1 MNRHRVINAYFLFYI
16 VSLSILL
23 IIHYW
28 LVQAEVNHYERQQSL
43 NLFNEMVE
51 ESQLSGYQFAKNEP
65 AEPTQDIIDN
75 IIRHHPALKQY
86 DYQIIVRDPDGMGH
100 IRFHTVD
107 DKKENISS
115 FKLDRSVGYGR
126 NDYFNVNNNIDKLDG
141 WIRLPDNSEITI
153 TLIHKKHP
161 LDTTSPRFW
170 FPLMVVLLMS
180 IIAFSMILSRLHL
193 WQRLIS
199 YANNM
204 SKPNTTLH
212 KYNTYEAIDY
222 QRKSVGQ
229 EFSRAGHALSR
240 ANYQLHHDRRKIEIL
255 QKRIE
260 RLLTRAPLPIAY
272 VNSDGVLSHINER
285 FNYIFRMSLQH
296 SDKTLIQDIVTG
308 VTEHDDSILHN
319 LAEQNITRSIQ
330 VNDQQGQIY
339 QLNIMPWFAQ
349 HGTIQG
355 HTLILNN
362 ITQFSS
368 QLNETLLQVN
378 QQNARLAEFDKLWSV
393 IGHELRTPLSGII
406 GMIDLLKDT
415 NLNPEQREI
424 FETLEQ
430 TSQTMLFMLN
440 DMLDLAKLDAGKLQL
455 SVEKTDLLQLARQ
468 VCDLM
473 VGNARKQNIEL
484 LFCYDPNAVRYIN
497 TDEARLRQIL
507 LNLIGN
513 AIKFTQSGYVALKI
527 SMTETIE
534 EDDSKLF
541 MCLDIID
548 TGIGISKEEQSKL
561 FSFFNQANSNI
572 SKNFGGT
579 GLGLAISKNFTEMMG
594 GEIIL
599 TSEPN
604 VGSKFSVRLP
614 IDKRYEQ
621 PVYQFKGDFSHICL
635 IGITNLQVK
644 ADHVVQLC
652 HYLNIPFISG
662 IGLTS
667 DSIDKINE
675 QLNTDEMKGLTK
687 ILIISHSL
695 LITDEQDNQLTNQLI
710 ENQPVEKATTDNQQ
724 STVLPAVLSQLTD
737 YDSIQKLLVSMTP
750 ERSIPNQL
758 LEAFDGYISSPLDIS
773 HLISEL
779 LRLSQKNDDSNSMG
793 VSKLQYSF
801 NNFLAE
807 LESSKEAGNDKLDKG
822 KHSKNNNS
830 SNKPDASDL
839 TNRPTILVA
848 EDNKVNQKVA
858 SKLLNK
864 LGYNVLIA
872 NDGQEALDMLAEQRD
887 KISMVLMDCR
897 MPVMDG
903 LTATRQIRSR
913 EDSIP
918 IIALTANDTDED
930 KQICLKAGMDNFM
943 SKPLKRDS
951 LEAMINKYGI

>member
-16 VSLSILL
+16 GSLFILL

-28 LVQAEVNHYERQQSL
+28 LLQAEVNYYERQQSL
-43 NLFNEMVE
+43 NLFHEMVE
-51 ESQLSGYQFAKNEP
+51 ESQLSGYQPEKHTSTE
-65 AEPTQDIIDN
+65 DIIDS
-75 IIRHHPALKQY
+75 ILRHHPALKQY
-86 DYQIIVRDPDGMGH
+86 NYQIIVRDPDGMGH
-100 IRFHTVD
+100 IHLNTVD
-107 DKKENISS
+107 ETDNDISNFS
-115 FKLDRSVGYGR
+115 LDRSISYSS
-126 NDYFNVNNNIDKLDG
+126 NKNFNVNNNIDKLDG
-141 WIRLPDNSEITI
+141 WIRLPDGSEITI
-153 TLIHKKHP
+153 TLIHKQHS
-161 LDTTSPRFW
+161 LDTNSPRFW
-170 FPLMVVLLMS
+170 FPLMVVLLMGVVC
-180 IIAFSMILSRLHL
+180 FSMLLSRLYL
-193 WQRLIS
+193 WHRLIE

-204 SKPNTTLH
+204 SKPNKKLH
-212 KYNTYEAIDY
+212 KYNTYEALDY
-222 QRKSVGQ
+222 KKGSAGQ
-229 EFSRAGHALSR
+229 EFARAGHALSR

-255 QKRIE
+255 QKHIE

-272 VNSDGVLSHINER
+272 ANNNGVLSNINER
-285 FNYIFRMSLQH
+285 FNYLFRMSLQH
-296 SDKTLIQDIVTG
+296 DDKTYIQDIVTG
-308 VTEHDDSILHN
+308 VTDHDKSILNH
-319 LAEQNITRSIQ
+319 LAEQNIACSIQ
-330 VNDQQGQIY
+330 VYDQQSQTY
-339 QLNIMPWFAQ
+339 QLHIMPWFAQ

-355 HTLILNN
+355 HVLMLNN
-362 ITQFSS
+362 ITQISS

-378 QQNARLAEFDKLWSV
+378 QQNTRLAEFDKLWSV

-455 SVEKTDLLQLARQ
+455 SIEKTDLLQLARQ

-484 LFCYDPNAVRYIN
+484 LFCYDPDAVRYIN
-497 TDEARLRQIL
+497 TDESRLRQIL
-507 LNLIGN
+507 LNLLGN

-527 SMTETIE
+527 SMIEKTE
-534 EDDSKLF
+534 EDASKLF

-548 TGIGISKEEQSKL
+548 TGIGISKEEQGKL
-561 FSFFNQANSNI
+561 FSFFNQANNNI
-572 SKNFGGT
+572 SKSFGGT

-614 IDKRYEQ
+614 IDKRYDQ

-635 IGITNLQVK
+635 IAITNLQEK
-644 ADHVVQLC
+644 ANHVIQLC
-652 HYLNIPFISG
+652 NYLNIPLISS
-662 IGLTS
+662 IGLT
-667 DSIDKINE
+667 DESIGKINE
-675 QLNTDEMKGLTK
+675 QLNTDKMKDLTK
-687 ILIISHSL
+687 ILIISHDI
-695 LITDEQDNQLTNQLI
+695 LIKYEQQ
-710 ENQPVEKATTDNQQ
+710 NQPTEKTTTDNQHL
-724 STVLPAVLSQLTD
+724 SILPAALSKLTD
-737 YDSIQKLLVSMTP
+737 YDNIKKLLVSMTP
-750 ERSIPNQL
+750 ERSISNRL

-773 HLISEL
+773 QLISEL

-807 LESSKEAGNDKLDKG
+807 LENSKLETSKDADNN
-822 KHSKNNNS
+822 KHSTNS
-830 SNKPDASDL
+830 NSIDDNKHDTNDL
-839 TNRPTILVA
+839 TNKPTILVA

-872 NDGQEALDMLAEQRD
+872 NDGQESLDMLAKQRD
-887 KISMVLMDCR
+887 KISMILMDCR

-903 LTATRQIRSR
+903 LTATRKIRSS

-930 KQICLKAGMDNFM
+930 RNTCLKAGMNNFM
-943 SKPLKRDS
+943 PKPLKRDT
-951 LEAMINKYGI
+951 LEAMIKKYGL